1 MPNKRIKPD
10 SDEGHHILGSLT
22 EIEHFA
28 TTIEG
33 EAKAIQEELKQIR
46 NEIQGMDM
54 DMDDSLDNYDNEGAK
69 PSGLAP
75 THKRDKG
82 TQDSQS
88 DAGSLFF

>member
-10 SDEGHHILGSLT
+10 SDEGQSILGSLT

-28 TTIEG
+28 ATIEG
-33 EAKAIQEELKQIR
+33 EAKTIQEELKQIR
-46 NEIQGMDM
+46 NELQGM
-54 DMDDSLDNYDNEGAK
+54 DMDDSLDNYDNEGTK

-75 THKRDKG
+75 THKKDKG
-82 TQDSQS
+82 TQDRQS

>member
-1 MPNKRIKPD
+1 MPNKRITPD
-10 SDEGHHILGSLT
+10 SLAGTNILASLA

-28 TTIEG
+28 VTIEG
-33 EAKAIQEELKQIR
+33 EAQSIQGELKQIR

-54 DMDDSLDNYDNEGAK
+54 DESLDNYDNEGTK

-75 THKRDKG
+75 THKKAKK
-82 TQDSQS
+82 TQDRQS

>member
-10 SDEGHHILGSLT
+10 SDEGHSILGSLT

-28 TTIEG
+28 ATIEG
-33 EAKAIQEELKQIR
+33 EAKTIQEELKQIR

-54 DMDDSLDNYDNEGAK
+54 DDSLDNYDHEGTK

-75 THKRDKG
+75 THKKDKG
-82 TQDSQS
+82 TQDRQS

>member
-10 SDEGHHILGSLT
+10 SDEGHSILGSLT

-28 TTIEG
+28 ATIEG
-33 EAKAIQEELKQIR
+33 EAKTIQEELKQIR
-46 NEIQGMDM
+46 NEIQGM

-75 THKRDKG
+75 THKKDKG
-82 TQDSQS
+82 TQDRQS